1 MRFSTAIL
9 LMLLDKGSAEKPD
22 IIFILA
28 DDLGEKVFLKQRT
41 MEFSL
46 QASMML
52 GGTTQVRQHHTW
64 THLQRRGS
72 SWTRPTPSPSA
83 HPPELP
89 S

>member
-1 MRFSTAIL
+1 MRFSTTVF

-41 MEFSL
+41 MEFFL

-52 GGTTQVRQHHTW
+52 VGTTQVHQHHTW
-64 THLQRRGS
+64 TRWQRRGS
-72 SWTRPTPSPSA
+72 SWTQPTPSPSV